1 MALGPTNANVAAIFA
16 TSNPHSHFPP
26 DPALSHPTPS
36 LLNNLMVMASA
47 QNQTASTALPTE
59 ILMASLPSHTTTRKL
74 DN

>member
-1 MALGPTNANVAAIFA
+1 MALGPANANVVAIFA

-26 DPALSHPTPS
+26 NPALSHRTPS

-47 QNQTASTALPTE
+47 QNQTVSTALPTE
-59 ILMASLPSHTTTRKL
+59 RLMASLPSQTTTRRL